1 MKIPILDLNRQYEA
15 IGEEINAAVLSL
27 LSSHQYILGPEVKEL
42 EREVATYCGSPYAVG
57 CASGSDALLL
67 ALMALGVGDGDEVIT
82 TPFSFFATAGS
93 IARLGAKPVF
103 VDIDPA
109 SFNIDADRIESAITP
124 ATKAILPVH
133 LFGQCADMTVINA
146 LAERNNIPVI
156 EDAAQAIGAELDGH
170 RAGTL
175 GLIAAFSFYPTKNL
189 GGGGDGGM
197 LTTADETISRKLAAL
212 RSHGASKKYFH
223 DLLGINSRLDSI
235 QAAILR
241 VKLRYLDGWS
251 EARRANAAAYRT
263 KFGQTG
269 LIEGGF
275 VNLPVE
281 TEGNLH
287 VYNQFV
293 IRADRRD
300 DLRDF
305 LSERGVGTEIY
316 YPLSL
321 HLQPCFRSFGYKTGQ
336 FPISEIASKQCLA
349 LPVYPELT
357 GIEMDYVVETIAAFY
372 EVK

>member
-15 IGEEINAAVLSL
+15 IGEEVNAAVLSL
-27 LSSHQYILGPEVKEL
+27 LSTHQYILGPEVREL
-42 EREVATYCGSPYAVG
+42 EREIASYCGSPYAVG

-67 ALMALGVGDGDEVIT
+67 AFMALGVGEGDEVVT

-109 SFNIDADRIESAITP
+109 TFNIDPARIESAITS

-133 LFGQCADMTVINA
+133 LFGQCADMTAISA
-146 LAERNNIPVI
+146 LAGRHNIPVI
-156 EDAAQAIGAELDGH
+156 EDAAQAIGAEVDGR

-175 GLIAAFSFYPTKNL
+175 GLMAAFSFYPTKNL

-197 LTTADETISRKLAAL
+197 LTTADEAIHRKLAAL
-212 RSHGASKKYFH
+212 RAHGASKKYFH

-241 VKLRYLDGWS
+241 VKLRYLDGWT
-251 EARRANAAAYRT
+251 EARRANARAYRT

-275 VNLPVE
+275 VSLPVE
-281 TEGNLH
+281 VEGNLH

-293 IRADRRD
+293 VRADRRD
-300 DLRDF
+300 ELRDF

-321 HLQPCFRSFGYKTGQ
+321 HLQPCFKSFGYKSGQ
-336 FPISEIASKQCLA
+336 FPVSEIASKQCLA

-357 GIEMDYVVETIAAFY
+357 DAEMDYVVQTIEAFY
-372 EVK
+372 GVN